1 MEAEATEEDMGTA
14 IAVGVTG
21 MIAAGAGSGVI
32 ATTTED
38 FAGVMAFA
46 TTTMTVISGAEATE
60 EITMATGIISGV
72 AAMETADTTGAA
84 AASIGVVVDTTETAD
99 ITGAV
104 EVIMGMADTTGVV
117 EEGIMTAEVTT
128 MVDIMVE
135 DITVTDG
142 VGSVNPLRDPAS

>member
-38 FAGVMAFA
+38 SAVAMAFA